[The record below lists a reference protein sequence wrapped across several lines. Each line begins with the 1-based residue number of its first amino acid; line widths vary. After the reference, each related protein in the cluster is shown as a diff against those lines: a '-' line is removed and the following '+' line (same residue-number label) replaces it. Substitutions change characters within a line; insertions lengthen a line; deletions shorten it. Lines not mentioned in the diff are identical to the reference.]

1 MPPTTMR
8 IVVYDIEIYKN
19 IFLLVAKD
27 IRTNELFIFEISQF
41 RDDRVALVKFLKSLE
56 LMIGFNN
63 LTFDYPLL
71 HFLLLQL
78 QKNFNIKGRILV
90 PLLKEKADKLINSDK
105 PHYNIIWKPLIK
117 QLDLFKIHHF
127 DNKAKTT
134 SLKMLEFVLRMLHI
148 EELPFDPTHVLSDHE
163 ARQLVTY
170 CINDVNTTERLYKEK
185 TLEEVELRERL
196 SAMYGMDMMN
206 WNSPKI
212 GEQILISIYKQR
224 TGKREVG
231 QTKREQI
238 VLKNILLPYI
248 RFESPE
254 FKAIKEWFES
264 KTIKETKGVFS
275 NLSLNE
281 LGVIEP
287 YCNYSKPML
296 KKGKLKTLN
305 IVHKG
310 FQFDFGTGGIHG
322 SIIPGVYIAEDG
334 YIILDIDVS
343 SYYPNLSIKNRFYPA
358 HLSEIFCDIY
368 EDIYH
373 ERLRY
378 AKNTPENKG
387 LKLALN
393 GSYGKSNSEFSPLYD
408 PQYTM
413 SITMNGQ
420 LLLCMLA
427 EKVMAKGAQMLQM
440 NTDGMTI
447 KFRAELYPDIIQLC
461 KDWEHLTKLELEYK
475 KYSKM
480 VIRDVNNYLAI
491 AEDGKVKTKGC
502 FEHVKEL
509 HKNQSM
515 LVVPKALEAF
525 FVKGIPVEEFIR
537 NHNDLWDFFKRTKVD
552 KKSQLIGKSENFEL
566 PLQRI
571 TRYYISNQGLELVK
585 IMPPTARSKG
595 LDRLISVDKD
605 KLCIVANNVSDDV
618 FGAML
623 QNLNYDYYIE
633 RTNRIV
639 NAILTQQVLENDEE
653 DELETEE

>member
-78 QKNFNIKGRILV
+78 QKNFNIKGRVLV

-105 PHYNIIWKPLIK
+105 PHYNIVWKPLIK
-117 QLDLFKIHHF
+117 QLDLFRIHHF

-134 SLKMLEFVLRMLHI
+134 SLKMLEFVLRMLKI
-148 EELPFDPTHVLSDHE
+148 EELPFDPTHVLSDDE

-196 SAMYGMDMMN
+196 SAMYGMDMTN

-238 VLKNILLPYI
+238 VLKDILLPYI

-275 NLSLNE
+275 NLPLNE

-305 IVHKG
+305 VVHKG

-343 SYYPNLSIKNRFYPA
+343 SYYPNLSIKNRFFPA

-373 ERLRY
+373 ERQRY

-427 EKVMAKGAQMLQM
+427 EKVMAKNAQMLQM

-447 KFRAELYPDIIQLC
+447 KFRAELYPEIIQIC
-461 KDWEHLTKLELEYK
+461 KDWENLTKLELEYK

-480 VIRDVNNYLAI
+480 VIRDVNNYLAV

-605 KLCIVANNVSDDV
+605 KVCIVANNVSDDV
-618 FGAML
+618 FGTML